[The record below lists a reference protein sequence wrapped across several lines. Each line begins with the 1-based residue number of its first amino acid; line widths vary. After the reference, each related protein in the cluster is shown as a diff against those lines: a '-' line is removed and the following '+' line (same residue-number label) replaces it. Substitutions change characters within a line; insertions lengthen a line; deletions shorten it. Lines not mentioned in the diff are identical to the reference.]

1 MNSRFITSRP
11 CFSTGP
17 TQEDRPD
24 IAEKLLTGTF
34 RIKSN
39 KLRGVVEA
47 LSF

>member
-1 MNSRFITSRP
+1 MYSSFITLRP
-11 CFSTGP
+11 GP

-24 IAEKLLTGTF
+24 IAEKFLTGTF

-39 KLRGVVEA
+39 ELRGVVEA